1 MDEGISLLLIFGISL
16 ILIGGI
22 AIGLQRW
29 VARRFAASAAAQARS
44 DEGDNDIPPEET
56 DVGDVPP
63 GA

>member
-29 VARRFAASAAAQARS
+29 VARRFAARAASLARHE
-44 DEGDNDIPPEET
+44 EGDNDIPPDET

-63 GA
+63 SA

>member
-1 MDEGISLLLIFGISL
+1 MDEGFSMLLIFGISL
-16 ILIGGI
+16 ILIGGL

-29 VARRFAASAAAQARS
+29 VAGRFAMRNKG
-44 DEGDNDIPPEET
+44 GDSDIPPEEK

>member
-29 VARRFAASAAAQARS
+29 VAGRFAAAAERARS
-44 DEGDNDIPPEET
+44 EEEDNDVPPDET

>member
-29 VARRFAASAAAQARS
+29 VARRFAAAAAQARS

>member
-29 VARRFAASAAAQARS
+29 VARRFADAAQARS
-44 DEGDNDIPPEET
+44 EEGDNDIPPEET